1 MKAFENMSFEKKCEK
16 LHEHIDDV
24 RSREEMLEFAKY
36 NIDEDRIFLALHIL
50 EAVNGKSAEYYNYD
64 FGMGTLETPTPI
76 EDDEDADCII
86 EEYEN
91 YLTELC
97 ESGNF

>member
-1 MKAFENMSFEKKCEK
+1 MKAFENMTYEEKMEK
-16 LHEHIDDV
+16 LNQHIDEV
-24 RSREEMLEFAKY
+24 HTREDMLVFAKY

-50 EAVNGKSAEYYNYD
+50 EAVNGKSAEYYSYD

-76 EDDEDADCII
+76 EDDEDADYII
-86 EEYEN
+86 ADYEE

>member
-1 MKAFENMSFEKKCEK
+1 MKAFENMSFEEKCEK

-24 RSREEMLEFAKY
+24 HTREEMLEFAKY
-36 NIDEDRIFLALHIL
+36 NIDEDCVFLALHIL
-50 EAVNGKSAEYYNYD
+50 EAVNGKSAEYYSYD
-64 FGMGTLETPTPI
+64 FGMGTLETPSEI
-76 EDDEDADCII
+76 EEDADADYII

-91 YLTELC
+91 YLTELY